1 MKFQE
6 ARSRARNYL
15 GLAPDMTAFTGTFD
29 PVGTIETGSDV
40 NSALTQAA
48 LGQQAALGDGI
59 LNANKIEKVG
69 RYQADLDAAKI
80 MAQANAQQ
88 SNGMSN
94 LISGVA
100 QGFAGGYSGGGG
112 GGFTSNFNYGLT
124 SDVSGFSAG
133 DYLAMGGNNL
143 DASILSGGGALSEW
157 TTDMPI

>member
-69 RYQADLDAAKI
+69 RYQADLNAAKV

-88 SNGMSN
+88 SNGIGN
-94 LISGVA
+94 LITGVI
-100 QGFAGGYSGGGG
+100 GGVAGGYSGGGG
-112 GGFTSNFNYGLT
+112 GFSSDFNYGLT